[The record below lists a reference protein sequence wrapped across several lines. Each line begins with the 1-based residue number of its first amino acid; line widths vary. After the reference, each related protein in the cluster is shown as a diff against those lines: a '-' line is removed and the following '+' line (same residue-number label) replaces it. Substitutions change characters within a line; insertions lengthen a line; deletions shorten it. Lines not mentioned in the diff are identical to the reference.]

1 DARPTR
7 PTAFAAAVSVPE
19 LFYLDAGKLDHLRP
33 FGGFVCDVLAEI
45 VRRHGHRFATE
56 LGDPCLQLRV
66 GKSRVNLFVELHDNI
81 GGRAAGRADT
91 IPLAPFETR
100 EGNAQP
106 PNLPACFLA
115 RRGGP

>member
-1 DARPTR
+1 MP
-7 PTAFAAAVSVPE
+7 PGGSGVPAAISVPE

-33 FGGFVCDVLAEI
+33 FGGLVCDVLAET

-91 IPLAPFETR
+91 IPLARFE
-100 EGNAQP
+100 
-106 PNLPACFLA
+106 A
-115 RRGGP
+115 R